1 MKKYSN
7 ELSNSIKKIKKKFN
21 LIILISFVIFLLY
34 NFNSNGKVK
43 ILKSRICI
51 CTLAKEENRYIR
63 EWVQHY
69 EKYGIDKIY
78 LYDNNDINGEHF
90 DSVINDYIKKDY
102 VQIFNWRGKTKL
114 VYKVMN
120 ECYELNNESYDWL
133 IFYELDEFIHL
144 SNFENIKDF
153 LNQKKFDK
161 CQIIYLNL
169 LVHNDNNQL
178 YYENQSLFKRFPQI
192 VPKTIDKNLQVKMII
207 KGGINNL
214 IIQTT
219 AKADIINKQNTLKTC
234 NGFGNF
240 IIPKGFN
247 TYITDYKLYYV
258 DHFFCKSTEEF
269 INKLKRGDI
278 LMTGKDL
285 YNYKLARIKRYFKYN
300 KVSIEKIK
308 MIENV
313 LKINSSIIMKM
324 VIK

>member
-1 MKKYSN
+1 MKNYYFQIFN
-7 ELSNSIKKIKKKFN
+7 NIN

-34 NFNSNGKVK
+34 NFNSNDKVK
-43 ILKSRICI
+43 ILKSRICK

-69 EKYGIDKIY
+69 EKYGVDKIY

-161 CQIIYLNL
+161 CQI
-169 LVHNDNNQL
+169 
-178 YYENQSLFKRFPQI
+178 RF
-192 VPKTIDKNLQVKMII
+192 VN
-207 KGGINNL
+207 
-214 IIQTT
+214 
-219 AKADIINKQNTLKTC
+219 
-234 NGFGNF
+234 
-240 IIPKGFN
+240 
-247 TYITDYKLYYV
+247 
-258 DHFFCKSTEEF
+258 
-269 INKLKRGDI
+269 
-278 LMTGKDL
+278 
-285 YNYKLARIKRYFKYN
+285 
-300 KVSIEKIK
+300 
-308 MIENV
+308 
-313 LKINSSIIMKM
+313 
-324 VIK
+324 